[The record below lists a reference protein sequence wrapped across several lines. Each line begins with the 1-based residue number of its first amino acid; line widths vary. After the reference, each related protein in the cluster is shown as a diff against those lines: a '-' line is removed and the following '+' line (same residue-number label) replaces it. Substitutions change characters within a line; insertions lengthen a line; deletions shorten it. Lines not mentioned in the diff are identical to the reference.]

1 MSVGGRE
8 GSLKPLEKRSVCP
21 WAFTGV
27 RGRSLE
33 NGSPAIGALFGSPA
47 VLCVV
52 FSGCCGGL
60 GNSIRVGG
68 DGLAV
73 MLGLAGAGAMKVE
86 SPMKV
91 SKPGTLLPGMPT
103 ATKREAINEPRG
115 LQVRC

>member
-1 MSVGGRE
+1 
-8 GSLKPLEKRSVCP
+8 
-21 WAFTGV
+21 
-27 RGRSLE
+27 
-33 NGSPAIGALFGSPA
+33 

-60 GNSIRVGG
+60 GTPIRVGG

-73 MLGLAGAGAMKVE
+73 MLGLVGAGAMKVE

-103 ATKREAINEPRG
+103 ATKKEAINEPRG